1 MSHEIPAGTYSPEH
15 PGSGDGEWMGFETTT
30 SSPAST
36 LSLPLSLSLSLPQFG
51 TELLCQSTD
60 QLIKALLPF
69 KDVVAPQKQVLKL
82 FFQAQELDRVS
93 HELQRLVDEHRFAGR
108 SMSSTE
114 LPTVDAFQSQP
125 GPLWDSVSLVGE
137 QCSMGTI
144 RSLLIRIDK
153 IDHPYVETSR
163 LELPIVDLMWYDQRF
178 RALKVQT
185 DTLHVLEMAIA
196 LVDLMNSVNDKGEL
210 PHLHQT
216 RDMASTLQSCIA
228 SLKPKLQ
235 DPVWRVDASRHDM
248 GIVNMQRA
256 VQEAE
261 SVLQSLPAISSNV
274 HYRIPRRSKDIYTG
288 RHTQMKA
295 IEDAFSASIPP
306 IQKRFVIHGQPGTG
320 KTELALKYAEEHA
333 RQYWGVFWVDASS
346 SANTMLSYAKIA
358 EVGGVERNENA
369 AKHWLSN
376 CVSPWLLIV
385 DNADDDEPLEELLPL
400 GSQGRVIVTTRNRR
414 HISYNIRGCS
424 ALELGAM
431 DDEEAKLLLLRAAH
445 EPTPWTDGIAKL
457 AMEVCRHLHF
467 LPLALIQAGKAIVT
481 NVCKLANYISH
492 FDDEADRIYRE
503 RQRRRRQQSSSSF
516 SRQVR
521 ADKESMNVYG
531 SYEILHQSLIG
542 AARKEERFRDAL
554 QLLHIF
560 SYMHFQN
567 IRLDILVQAAV
578 APLRETAAVEG
589 RQRQEAIL
597 LRKLGIVTPPQ
608 SWRAWLQDL
617 ARSAAARF
625 ATPVVLPEALKNP
638 DNLDAEE
645 LEKDIWSRLREALG
659 VLVSRSLVLETPIA
673 TDSKPENHRG
683 ATSNET
689 ERFHMHPVVH
699 KWIRERPQDNDSA
712 AHDALVCQYAKTI
725 LMRAIMLQGGD
736 TPAEIEMRREM
747 RPHIDHVRACDAG
760 IHRQFQ
766 KNRQGRAPGFL
777 LSLSRSEVQEPVFGP
792 LQAQEYAR
800 YARVYLECG
809 SFPEANALL
818 ERVESYL
825 VEQVGDHH
833 SLTHKVRLAR
843 SETLFALTFWNDAT
857 KLLSQ
862 VYESQQLTLGKDH
875 PETLRCASRLAAS
888 ILTQGRITHSLELC
902 EATYNRMVKVYG
914 PDHVESLK
922 CVQQMARCHA
932 YFLDAPKAI
941 RLFEQ
946 ALRGMTARFEARLT
960 SPPIDSDTNDAADP
974 NDQPSES
981 DVLYIQLEFATEL
994 IKDKSPTGRLRFA
1007 EAEQLLTQ
1015 TAARRSV
1022 LSGKEHPLSLL
1033 TLASLG
1039 RAMAANG
1046 RTAEATQLMSE
1057 TLEIAERNHGSH
1069 NLAVLA
1075 GKAWYAAALALHGDL
1090 AAAEGYFREASDKT
1104 KYAKASADGEHL
1116 DRIGHAW
1123 LLAGVLVQR
1132 GKLAEALELCKDLQ
1146 KTLPEVGGHGL
1157 GIKHPINE
1165 MLGKKITEIKQMIRD
1180 GVMTASQAAVQVE
1193 EQ

>member
-1 MSHEIPAGTYSPEH
+1 MTSHEMPAGRYLPER
-15 PGSGDGEWMGFETTT
+15 PGSGNGELMGFESTTP
-30 SSPAST
+30 SPAST
-36 LSLPLSLSLSLPQFG
+36 TSLSLSLHQFG

-60 QLIKALLPF
+60 KLIKALLPF

-93 HELQRLVDEHRFAGR
+93 HELQRLANEHRFAGR
-108 SMSSTE
+108 STSSIE
-114 LPTVDAFQSQP
+114 LPTVDAFQSQT
-125 GPLWDSVSLVGE
+125 GQLWYSISLVGE
-137 QCSMGTI
+137 QCSLGTI
-144 RSLLIRIDK
+144 DSLLIRIDK

-163 LELPIVDLMWYDQRF
+163 LQLPIVDLMWYDQTF

-196 LVDLMNSVNDKGEL
+196 LVDLMNNVNDKGEL
-210 PHLHQT
+210 PHPNQM
-216 RDMASTLQSCIA
+216 RDMTSTLQSCIA

-235 DPVWRVDASRHDM
+235 DPEWRFDAGRHGM
-248 GIVNMQRA
+248 GVKNMQRA
-256 VQEAE
+256 VEEAE
-261 SVLQSLPAISSNV
+261 SVLQYLPAISINV

-288 RHTQMKA
+288 RQLQMKA

-306 IQKRFVIHGQPGTG
+306 IQKRFVIQGQPGTG
-320 KTELALKYAEEHA
+320 KTEMALKYAEEHV

-369 AKHWLSN
+369 AKHWLSS

-400 GSQGRVIVTTRNRR
+400 GTQGRIIVTTRNRR

-424 ALELGAM
+424 SLELGAM
-431 DDEEAKLLLLRAAH
+431 DDDDAKVLLLRAAH
-445 EPTPWTDGIAKL
+445 EPTPWTEGIAKV
-457 AMEVCRHLHF
+457 AMEVCKHLHF

-492 FDDEADRIYRE
+492 FEDEADRIHRE
-503 RQRRRRQQSSSSF
+503 RQRRRRQQSSPSF

-521 ADKESMNVYG
+521 ADKESMNVFG

-578 APLRETAAVEG
+578 APLREATAVEAG
-589 RQRQEAIL
+589 QRQEAIL

-617 ARSAAARF
+617 ARSIVARF
-625 ATPVVLPEALKNP
+625 ATPVVLPEALKNL

-645 LEKDIWSRLREALG
+645 LEKDIRRRLREALG
-659 VLVSRSLVLETPIA
+659 VLVSRSLVLETPIE
-673 TDSKPENHRG
+673 TDSKPESHQG
-683 ATSNET
+683 VAADET
-689 ERFHMHPVVH
+689 ERFYMHPVVH
-699 KWIRERPQDNDSA
+699 KWIRERPQDDDSA

-725 LMRAIMLQGGD
+725 LMRAIVLQGGD

-766 KNRQGRAPGFL
+766 KNRQSRAPGVL
-777 LSLSRSEVQEPVFGP
+777 SSLSRNEDQEPVFGP
-792 LQAQEYAR
+792 LRAQEYAR

-809 SFPEANALL
+809 LFSEANALL

-825 VEQVGDHH
+825 VERVGNHH
-833 SLTHKVRLAR
+833 ALTHRVRIAR
-843 SETLFALTFWNDAT
+843 SETLYALTFWNDAT
-857 KLLSQ
+857 KLLDQ
-862 VYESQQLTLGKDH
+862 VYESQQSTLGQDH

-888 ILTQGRITHSLELC
+888 ILTQGRITHALELC

-922 CVQQMARCHA
+922 CVQQMARCHS
-932 YFLDAPKAI
+932 YFLNAPKAV
-941 RLFEQ
+941 RLYEQ
-946 ALRGMTARFEARLT
+946 ALKGMTARLEARLA
-960 SPPIDSDTNDAADP
+960 SPAVGSDTDGAADP
-974 NDQPSES
+974 NGPSES
-981 DVLYIQLEFATEL
+981 DVLYLQTEFATEL
-994 IKDKSPTGRLRFA
+994 IKDTSPTGRLRYA

-1015 TAARRSV
+1015 TAAKRSA
-1022 LSGKEHPLSLL
+1022 LSGKEHPFSLL
-1033 TLASLG
+1033 ALASLG
-1039 RAMAANG
+1039 RALAANG
-1046 RTAEATQLMSE
+1046 RTAEATQLMGE
-1057 TLEIAERNHGSH
+1057 TLEVAERNHGSD

-1090 AAAEGYFREASDKT
+1090 AAAERYFREASDKAM
-1104 KYAKASADGEHL
+1104 YAKASADDGEHP

-1123 LLAGVLVQR
+1123 LLVDVLVQR
-1132 GKLAEALELCKDLQ
+1132 SKLAEALELCLDLRE
-1146 KTLPEVGGHGL
+1146 TLPKVGGHGL
-1157 GIKHPINE
+1157 GSKHPLNVL
-1165 MLGKKITEIKQMIRD
+1165 LGKKITEIEQIMRD
-1180 GVMTASQAAVQVE
+1180 GAMTASRTTILME
-1193 EQ
+1193 E

>member
-1 MSHEIPAGTYSPEH
+1 
-15 PGSGDGEWMGFETTT
+15 MG
-30 SSPAST
+30 
-36 LSLPLSLSLSLPQFG
+36 
-51 TELLCQSTD
+51 
-60 QLIKALLPF
+60 
-69 KDVVAPQKQVLKL
+69 V
-82 FFQAQELDRVS
+82 
-93 HELQRLVDEHRFAGR
+93 
-108 SMSSTE
+108 
-114 LPTVDAFQSQP
+114 
-125 GPLWDSVSLVGE
+125 
-137 QCSMGTI
+137 
-144 RSLLIRIDK
+144 
-153 IDHPYVETSR
+153 
-163 LELPIVDLMWYDQRF
+163 
-178 RALKVQT
+178 
-185 DTLHVLEMAIA
+185 
-196 LVDLMNSVNDKGEL
+196 
-210 PHLHQT
+210 
-216 RDMASTLQSCIA
+216 
-228 SLKPKLQ
+228 
-235 DPVWRVDASRHDM
+235 
-248 GIVNMQRA
+248 VNMQRA

-288 RHTQMKA
+288 RYSQMKA

-306 IQKRFVIHGQPGTG
+306 IQKRLVIQGQPGTG
-320 KTELALKYAEEHA
+320 KTEMTLKYAEEHA

-358 EVGGVERNENA
+358 EIGGVERNENA
-369 AKHWLSN
+369 AKHWLSS

-400 GSQGRVIVTTRNRR
+400 GTQGHIIVTTRNRR

-431 DDEEAKLLLLRAAH
+431 DDEEAKVLLLRAAH
-445 EPTPWTDGIAKL
+445 EPTPWTDGTAKL

-467 LPLALIQAGKAIVT
+467 LPLALIQAGKAIIT

-492 FDDEADRIYRE
+492 FEDEADRIYRE
-503 RQRRRRQQSSSSF
+503 RQRRRRQQSSPSF

-521 ADKESMNVYG
+521 ADKESMNVFG

-578 APLRETAAVEG
+578 APLREAAAVEA

-617 ARSAAARF
+617 ARSVVASS
-625 ATPVVLPEALKNP
+625 ATPVVLPDALKNP
-638 DNLDAEE
+638 DNLDADE

-659 VLVSRSLVLETPIA
+659 VLVSRSLVLETPIT
-673 TDSKPENHRG
+673 TDSKPESHRG
-683 ATSNET
+683 VTSNET

-736 TPAEIEMRREM
+736 TPAETEMRREM

-766 KNRQGRAPGFL
+766 KNRQSRAPGFL
-777 LSLSRSEVQEPVFGP
+777 LSLSRNEFQEPVFGP

-825 VEQVGDHH
+825 VERVGNHH
-833 SLTHKVRLAR
+833 ALTHRVRLAR

-862 VYESQQLTLGKDH
+862 VYESQQFTLGKDH

-888 ILTQGRITHSLELC
+888 ILTQGRITHALELC

-922 CVQQMARCHA
+922 CVQQMARCHS
-932 YFLDAPKAI
+932 YFLNTRKAI
-941 RLFEQ
+941 SLFGQ
-946 ALRGMTARFEARLT
+946 ALKGMTTWLEARLA
-960 SPPIDSDTNDAADP
+960 SPPVDSDTNDAADP

-981 DVLYIQLEFATEL
+981 DVLYLQHEFACEL
-994 IKDKSPTGRLRFA
+994 IKDTSPTGRMRFA

-1015 TAARRSV
+1015 TAARRSA

-1046 RTAEATQLMSE
+1046 RTAEATQLMGE
-1057 TLEIAERNHGSH
+1057 TLEVAERNHGSD

-1090 AAAEGYFREASDKT
+1090 AAAERYFREASDKT
-1104 KYAKASADGEHL
+1104 KYAKASADGEHP

-1123 LLAGVLVQR
+1123 LLADVLVR
-1132 GKLAEALELCKDLQ
+1132 RSKLAEALELCLDLR
-1146 KTLPEVGGHGL
+1146 KTLPKVGGHGL
-1157 GIKHPINE
+1157 GSKHPLVSNSRHH
-1165 MLGKKITEIKQMIRD
+1165 LLLVLAGIR
-1180 GVMTASQAAVQVE
+1180 AKRLLLRLE
-1193 EQ
+1193 